1 MHARRGNGSPP
12 PQVMPCLAGT
22 TANSTYNCHAC
33 AGAYLPARLP
43 VLQNEQGIRKR
54 AEEQLA
60 QAAGERDSL
69 RALLEAERAQQ
80 ASRELAALR
89 CGA

>member
-1 MHARRGNGSPP
+1 MPRREKAALPKGVSASIKADR
-12 PQVMPCLAGT
+12 PCLGGRVGCGSARV
-22 TANSTYNCHAC
+22 
-33 AGAYLPARLP
+33 PA
-43 VLQNEQGIRKR
+43 LQNEQGIRKR